1 MGLEQLPWEQKHD
14 DPSLQVNSYVGDVED
29 TSDTKEQIQTEL
41 DVKISKMKTSIVKD
55 SKYEKPINIESQK
68 NDNSKL
74 DIFDEIGESNMLDK
88 KKTIESNNQ
97 HLNETI
103 LSPKISE
110 DERVFLDISIPDI
123 VTNDEQL
130 NTRKEKK
137 NFLTPDNN
145 IKMKRS
151 SKDLEKFNLNINNI
165 PNKKSKTFNDLNKIK
180 NNNENLIDEKVS
192 TIDRNT
198 KLSYSRSPSLFDDSL
213 NLDTQICDLLEQ
225 NVMDIAHLEL
235 DSKMFASDLD
245 LITNTLQ
252 KKIASPDIGNA
263 HLQGE
268 NETKNVNT
276 ALVQMRNSVLSWD
289 DDSWNNSER
298 LLKQIVQADS
308 NQNNKQET
316 SKPKIISIVN
326 TNVSIASKN
335 IKTCTPKSKGSLN
348 KTDIKKRTALIKE
361 KVPVIKPKLPKIE
374 SPITNIIVYRN
385 ERRMS
390 AESNKSDSD
399 DIIIGSQH
407 FDSPF
412 NDSKTRTRI
421 KLEKIRKMRS
431 QKLAE
436 DTITEINN
444 RLNSPIRAE
453 SSDMSRNKT
462 KQKAKP
468 KLKEILE
475 RNLYLGANCSTDS
488 IIYNSEDETLKS
500 DQSKTKLIETQSN
513 VSNKNVKSKIEVAL
527 LNEKKN
533 LSSETI
539 DWNILN
545 VVKIANNRATFNLF
559 KREVLKKQNIA
570 LALHCDIFM
579 DNTNNIG
586 SKICASDAEG
596 KRKYRKSGS
605 HTHGNMEV
613 RGVAISWESNI
624 AYYISFSNS
633 PGNRNM

>member
-14 DPSLQVNSYVGDVED
+14 DRSLQVNTYIGDVED

-41 DVKISKMKTSIVKD
+41 DVKISKMEISIVKD
-55 SKYEKPINIESQK
+55 SKYEKSTNNESQK

-74 DIFDEIGESNMLDK
+74 DISDEISASNMSDK

-97 HLNETI
+97 HLNEAI

-110 DERVFLDISIPDI
+110 DDFLDISIPDI

-130 NTRKEKK
+130 NTPKEKK
-137 NFLTPDNN
+137 NSVTPDNS

-151 SKDLEKFNLNINNI
+151 SKDLEKFNLNVNDI
-165 PNKKSKTFNDLNKIK
+165 PNKKSKTFDNLNKIR
-180 NNNENLIDEKVS
+180 NNNENLINENVKK
-192 TIDRNT
+192 TIIDKDT
-198 KLSYSRSPSLFDDSL
+198 KLSCSRSPSLFDDSL

-252 KKIASPDIGNA
+252 KKTASPDIGNA

-268 NETKNVNT
+268 SEVKNVNT
-276 ALVQMRNSVLSWD
+276 ALVQTRNSVLSWD

-308 NQNNKQET
+308 NQNSKQET
-316 SKPKIISIVN
+316 SKPKIINIVN
-326 TNVSIASKN
+326 TNVSIAPKN
-335 IKTCTPKSKGSLN
+335 TKTCTPKGKESVN
-348 KTDIKKRTALIKE
+348 KMDIKKRTAVIKE
-361 KVPVIKPKLPKIE
+361 KVPVIKPKLPKME

-412 NDSKTRTRI
+412 NDSKNRTRI

-436 DTITEINN
+436 DTITQVNN
-444 RLNSPIRAE
+444 HLNSPIRVE
-453 SSDMSRNKT
+453 SSDMACNKT

-475 RNLYLGANCSTDS
+475 RNLLFGANCSTDS
-488 IIYNSEDETLKS
+488 IINNSEDETTLKS
-500 DQSKTKLIETQSN
+500 VSKAKLIETQSN
-513 VSNKNVKSKIEVAL
+513 IPNKNVKSKIEVVL
-527 LNEKKN
+527 SNEKKD
-533 LSSETI
+533 LPSETV

-545 VVKIANNRATFNLF
+545 IVKVANNRATFNLF

-605 HTHGNMEV
+605 YMHGNMEI
-613 RGVAISWESNI
+613 RGAAISWESNI

-633 PGNRNM
+633 SGNRNM